1 MRTQLLCTFAH
12 RKDLDL
18 IVDYVQK
25 SYTISEKRLFVFS
38 NADKP
43 SELYV
48 TYNVEPDDYGK
59 TPNTIMIHR
68 KKESIVYRL
77 FPINSKNFILYYPAL
92 CIWFYLQTLN
102 KNKLHNSL
110 SPKVS
115 VDQYNKEINENS
127 DNEEEELEKNKLNT
141 ILSLIDNI

>member
-1 MRTQLLCTFAH
+1 MKTQLLCTFAH

-38 NADKP
+38 NADSP

-68 KKESIVYRL
+68 KKETNTLYTINAVNHIIKDANNGILDKSYRL
-77 FPINSKNFILYYPAL
+77 QWNNYRNSILL
-92 CIWFYLQTLN
+92 TN
-102 KNKLHNSL
+102 K
-110 SPKVS
+110 
-115 VDQYNKEINENS
+115 DG
-127 DNEEEELEKNKLNT
+127 LNT
-141 ILSLIDNI
+141 IHTRLKEIIDLEK

>member
-18 IVDYVQK
+18 IIDYISK

-38 NADKP
+38 NTDKN

-48 TYNVEPDDYGK
+48 TYNVEPDDYKK

-68 KKESIVYRL
+68 KKETNTLYTVNALNAIIRKSNNGVL
-77 FPINSKNFILYYPAL
+77 DKKFVINWQIYD
-92 CIWFYLQTLN
+92 
-102 KNKLHNSL
+102 NSL
-110 SPKVS
+110 MLTDGDDVRHIHLDLHKR
-115 VDQYNKEINENS
+115 
-127 DNEEEELEKNKLNT
+127 
-141 ILSLIDNI
+141 IDL

>member
-18 IVDYVQK
+18 IVDYISK

-38 NADKP
+38 NAEKD

-48 TYNVEPDDYGK
+48 TYNVEPDDYKK

-68 KKESIVYRL
+68 KKETNTLYTVNALNAIIRKSNNGVL
-77 FPINSKNFILYYPAL
+77 DKKFVINWQIYD
-92 CIWFYLQTLN
+92 
-102 KNKLHNSL
+102 NSL
-110 SPKVS
+110 MLT
-115 VDQYNKEINENS
+115 DGDDIRHIHL
-127 DNEEEELEKNKLNT
+127 ELHKR
-141 ILSLIDNI
+141 IDL